1 MFRFFLVYL
10 YVVKND
16 GMNDFVNLEKEKV
29 FVINGEFFDVL

>member
-16 GMNDFVNLEKEKV
+16 EMNDVFNLEKEKV

>member
-16 GMNDFVNLEKEKV
+16 EMNDFVNLEKEKV

>member
-16 GMNDFVNLEKEKV
+16 EMNDVVNLEKEKV